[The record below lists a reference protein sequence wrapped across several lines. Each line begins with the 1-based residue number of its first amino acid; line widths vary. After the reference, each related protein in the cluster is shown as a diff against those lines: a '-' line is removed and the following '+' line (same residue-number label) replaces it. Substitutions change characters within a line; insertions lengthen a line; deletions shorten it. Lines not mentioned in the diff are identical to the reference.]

1 MSTLSIQPTYPI
13 FTETDGQ
20 PLENGYIW
28 IGTANLDPQV
38 NPINVYWD
46 AALTQLAAQPI
57 RTEGGYPVNNGTPA
71 RLYVNSDYSIRVMNK
86 NGSVVYSA
94 PAATERFSSAVV
106 TSVNSSAIEYQN
118 SAAGSVPTTVDAKLE
133 AICVDVVVDFGADPT
148 GSADSTSAIQA
159 AIDSLPARGGCV
171 KVPPGK
177 YRITSTINIGDGNGA
192 NSPSTKNGV
201 KIIGA
206 GAGFAVSGALVPT
219 IFDYQGA
226 NTTAPIL
233 NLKGQISDCEISGIF
248 FSCNGNSGGISAT
261 SFSGCDFN
269 NLKIVNPASNANGFF
284 ILGGG
289 APTGNYNIFNKFS
302 QINIALLSPSSNG
315 LYMDGDYSVQ
325 NDTWIS
331 HFELVRVE
339 NVAGATNSVCAWFK
353 FVDSCT
359 FTRCHFDNK
368 PEPVSSGVIFDALAN
383 DGFPVGMGFYD
394 CSVHETSV
402 IEDMTHKIRKNMFY
416 NHGTYDNE
424 VIPTHPLLC
433 GITDTGEVFGDF
445 LYNAD
450 WESYTPT
457 VASTSGTLTTVAGA
471 IKWIKLGK
479 IVYLQCVVFITDNG
493 TGSQAIRVELP
504 PSAGTVSAKNFFCIG
519 RNTVTGGSLIVQIPF
534 GSQLAFI
541 RKYDDTYPGA
551 SGASLEFSG
560 FYEVV

>member
-1 MSTLSIQPTYPI
+1 MSALSIQPTYPI

-28 IGTANLDPQV
+28 IGTANLDPQT
-38 NPINVYWD
+38 NPINVFWD
-46 AALTQLAAQPI
+46 AALTIPADQPI
-57 RTEGGYPVNNGTPA
+57 RTLGGYPSNSGTPA

-94 PAATERFSSAVV
+94 PEATERFSSFVL
-106 TSVNSSAIEYQN
+106 TSIDATSIEYQN
-118 SAAGSVPTTVDAKLE
+118 PAAGSVPTTVNAKLE
-133 AICVDVVVDFGADPT
+133 SICVDIVVDFGADPT
-148 GSADSTSAIQA
+148 GSADSTAAIQA

-171 KVPPGK
+171 RVPPGT
-177 YRITSTINIGDGNGA
+177 YRITSTINVGDGNGS

-226 NTTAPIL
+226 TTTSPIL
-233 NLKGQISDCEISGIF
+233 NIRGQISDCEVSGIF
-248 FSCNGNSGGISAT
+248 FACNGNSGGISAT

-269 NLKIVNPASNANGFF
+269 NLKIVNPASNANGFSIF
-284 ILGGG
+284 GGG
-289 APTGNYNIFNKFS
+289 APTGNYNIFNKFR

-315 LYMDGDYSVQ
+315 LFMDGDYSVQ

-339 NVAGATNSVCAWFK
+339 NVLGATNSVCAWFK

-368 PEPVSSGVIFDALAN
+368 PEPVSFGVIFDALAN

-424 VIPTHPLLC
+424 IIPTHPLLC
-433 GITDTGEVFGDF
+433 GITDAGEVFGDF

-450 WESYTPT
+450 WESYAPT
-457 VASTSGTLTTVAGA
+457 VTSTSGALTTVAGA

-479 IVYLQCVVFITDNG
+479 IVYLQCTVFITDNG
-493 TGSQAIRVELP
+493 TGSQAIRVTLP
-504 PSAGTVSAKNFFCIG
+504 PSAGTVSDKNFFCIG
-519 RNTVTGGSLIVQIPF
+519 RNTVTGGSLSVQIAF